1 MRWRFE
7 WMTNPFAA
15 TVGTLARPR
24 VTPKVAAVF
33 AALTKA
39 AMKVFGSK

>member
-1 MRWRFE
+1 MPWRSE

-24 VTPKVAAVF
+24 VTPKVVAVF